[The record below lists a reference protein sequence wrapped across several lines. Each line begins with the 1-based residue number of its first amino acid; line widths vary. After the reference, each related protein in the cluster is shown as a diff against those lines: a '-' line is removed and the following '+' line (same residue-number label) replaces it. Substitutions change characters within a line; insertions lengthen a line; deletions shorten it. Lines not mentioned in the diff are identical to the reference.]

1 MTVHTPAPSGAA
13 RRPGR
18 LGPLLIGLIVGVV
31 LCAGAV
37 IAMRWPAQ
45 QTLYTDKQ
53 PGTVAYDDDSSHVIA
68 LIRDHSL
75 VEDSYRLY
83 AGRDPSLRYGHFVDV
98 DLPGIADTP
107 VQSTQWTPEGVRV
120 RFGTGHELFVPA
132 TAFTG
137 GR

>member
-1 MTVHTPAPSGAA
+1 MTVHTPAPSGTA

-18 LGPLLIGLIVGVV
+18 LGPLMIGLIVGVV

-45 QTLYTDKQ
+45 QTFYTAKQ
-53 PGTVAYDDDSSHVIA
+53 PGTVTYDDGSPHVIA
-68 LIRDHSL
+68 LIREHSL
-75 VEDSYRLY
+75 LEDSYRLY
-83 AGRDPSLRYGHFVDV
+83 AGRDPSLRYGHFVDIGF
-98 DLPGIADTP
+98 PGVADKP
-107 VQSTQWTPEGVRV
+107 MPSTQWTPEGVRV

-132 TAFTG
+132 ASFTS